1 VLFTKEQG
9 NNEENRH
16 AVRDARTGHMNPHPL
31 ISILVGGF
39 VVAFVFGAIANR
51 LRIAPIVGYLLAGI
65 VIGPFTPGFV
75 ADGSLAPEL
84 AEVGVILLMF
94 GVGLHFSSSDLLSVR
109 KIAIPGAIAQ
119 IIIATALGWALGY
132 AIGWS
137 VGTGL
142 MFGLALSTAS
152 TVVLLRALEDRR
164 LIDTSE
170 GRIAVGWLIVEDIA
184 MVVALVI
191 VPALSGALKDS
202 SGTSTQLGPL
212 LYTLAVTI
220 GKVVLF
226 VALMLVVGKRVIPW
240 ALEQVSKTGSREL
253 FTLAV
258 LAIALGAAFGSA
270 VLFGVSFALGAF
282 FAGLILNESELS
294 HKAAAETLPLRDA
307 FAVLFFVAVGML
319 FNPSILIRQPWAVA
333 GTLLIILVGKSLAA
347 WVIVLLFGHPQR
359 VALII
364 SASLAQIGEF
374 AFMLAELGI
383 KSDLLPHEGRD
394 LILAGAIFSIVM
406 NPAWFMMVDWLQ
418 SRGRRVGQTAIPA
431 VSVEDHVIL
440 VGHGRVGKL
449 VNQAMRDGNK
459 PVVVIENNAE
469 LVNALRD
476 RGERAILG
484 NAEAPGIL
492 EAARVDRARML
503 ISAIPNVFEAG
514 QVILRARAL
523 NPSIEVAA
531 RAHSDAEVEHLR
543 LRGAEV
549 VIMGEEEIARRMIE
563 YVVERR

>member
-1 VLFTKEQG
+1 
-9 NNEENRH
+9 
-16 AVRDARTGHMNPHPL
+16 MNTHPL

-39 VVAFVFGAIANR
+39 VVAFVFGAVANR

-94 GVGLHFSSSDLLSVR
+94 GVGLHFSISDLMSVR

-119 IIIATALGWALGY
+119 IIIATGLGWALGY
-132 AIGWS
+132 AIGWPL
-137 VGTGL
+137 GTGL

-191 VPALSGALKDS
+191 VPALSGAMKDS
-202 SGTSTQLGPL
+202 SGTSAQIGPL
-212 LYTLAVTI
+212 LSTLAVTI

-226 VALMLVVGKRVIPW
+226 VALMLIIGKRVIPW

-270 VLFGVSFALGAF
+270 ALFGVSFALGAF

-319 FNPSILIRQPWAVA
+319 FNPSILVREPWAVA

-383 KSDLLPHEGRD
+383 KSELLPLEGRD

-406 NPAWFMMVDWLQ
+406 NPVWFMMVDWFEPR
-418 SRGRRVGQTAIPA
+418 SRRAGQAVVPA
-431 VSVEDHVIL
+431 VSAEDHVIL

-449 VNQAMRDGNK
+449 VNQAMRDGNR

-469 LVNALRD
+469 LVNALRGQ
-476 RGERAILG
+476 GERAILG

-563 YVVERR
+563 YAVERR

>member
-1 VLFTKEQG
+1 
-9 NNEENRH
+9 
-16 AVRDARTGHMNPHPL
+16 MNTHPL

-39 VVAFVFGAIANR
+39 VVAFIFGAIANR
-51 LRIAPIVGYLLAGI
+51 LRVAPIVGYLLAGI

-94 GVGLHFSSSDLLSVR
+94 GVGLHFSISDLLSVR
-109 KIAIPGAIAQ
+109 SIAIPGAIAQ
-119 IIIATALGWALGY
+119 IVIATGLGWGLGY

-137 VGTGL
+137 IGTGL

-164 LIDTSE
+164 VIDTSE

-191 VPALSGALKDS
+191 VPALSGALKNS
-202 SGTSTQLGPL
+202 SGTSAQVGPL
-212 LYTLAVTI
+212 LFTLAVTI

-226 VALMLVVGKRVIPW
+226 VALMLIIGKRLIPW

-270 VLFGVSFALGAF
+270 ALFGVSFALGAF

-319 FNPSILIRQPWAVA
+319 FNPSILVRQPWAVA

-359 VALII
+359 VALTI

-418 SRGRRVGQTAIPA
+418 PRGRRAEHTALQA
-431 VSVEDHVIL
+431 VSAEDHVIL

-449 VNQAMRDGNK
+449 VNQALRDGNQ

-469 LVNALRD
+469 LVNALRGQ
-476 RGERAILG
+476 GERAILG

-531 RAHSDAEVEHLR
+531 RAHSDAEVDHLR
-543 LRGAEV
+543 IRGAEV
-549 VIMGEEEIARRMIE
+549 VIMGEEEIARRMID
-563 YVVERR
+563 YVAERR

>member
-1 VLFTKEQG
+1 MT
-9 NNEENRH
+9 
-16 AVRDARTGHMNPHPL
+16 PHPL

-51 LRIAPIVGYLLAGI
+51 LKMAPIVGYLLAGI

-94 GVGLHFSSSDLLSVR
+94 GLGLHFSISDLLSVR
-109 KIAIPGAIAQ
+109 HIAIPGAIAQ
-119 IIIATALGWALGY
+119 IIIATGLGWGLGY
-132 AIGWS
+132 AIGWPL
-137 VGTGL
+137 GTSL

-184 MVVALVI
+184 MVVALVV

-202 SGTSTQLGPL
+202 SGTSAQVGPL
-212 LYTLAVTI
+212 LVTLAVTL

-226 VALMLVVGKRVIPW
+226 ITLMLVIGKRLIPW

-270 VLFGVSFALGAF
+270 ALFGVSFALGAF

-319 FNPSILIRQPWAVA
+319 FNPSILVHQPWAVA

-359 VALII
+359 VAITI

-394 LILAGAIFSIVM
+394 LILAGAILSIIV
-406 NPAWFMMVDWLQ
+406 NPVWFVMVDWLQ
-418 SRGRRVGQTAIPA
+418 PRGRRAGHTAIPA
-431 VSVEDHVIL
+431 VSAADHVIL

-449 VNQAMRDGNK
+449 VNQALRDGNQ

-469 LVNALRD
+469 RVNELRGQ
-476 RGERAILG
+476 GEQAILG

-503 ISAIPNVFEAG
+503 ICAIPNVFEAG

-531 RAHSDAEVEHLR
+531 RAHSDAEVEHLQ
-543 LRGAEV
+543 LRGAGV

-563 YVVERR
+563 YAVERR